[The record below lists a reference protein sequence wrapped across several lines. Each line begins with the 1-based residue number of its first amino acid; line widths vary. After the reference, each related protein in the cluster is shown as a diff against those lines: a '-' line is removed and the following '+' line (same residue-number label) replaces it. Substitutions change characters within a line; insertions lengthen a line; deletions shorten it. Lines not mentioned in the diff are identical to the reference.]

1 MVAASKESVHA
12 MSSKIAEAENSRDDS
27 VTEVITDTS
36 VPQDD
41 VQVFQ
46 VFFLTDDENYSVEV
60 LETNMINF
68 DEINQ
73 RLKMGESIFIK
84 QKIRDSLE
92 SNIEINEENNSWY
105 FNRC

>member
-1 MVAASKESVHA
+1 
-12 MSSKIAEAENSRDDS
+12 MSGKIAKTEKHNGNIY
-27 VTEVITDTS
+27 TEVITDTS

-41 VQVFQ
+41 ASVFQ

-60 LETNMINF
+60 LETQIINF
-68 DEINQ
+68 EEINQ

-84 QKIRDSLE
+84 QKTRDSLE
-92 SNIEINEENNSWY
+92 SNVEINEKENDSYY